1 MLVRGEVQ
9 FVVQIPPGFTRAL
22 LAGKHP
28 ALLVMADATEPG
40 SGGNALAA
48 LAELGQRALV
58 HDLKGPLATLQPAP
72 PPFETRIQRWYNPE
86 SITQYSIVPGL
97 TGVIL
102 TMTMMIMT
110 ALSITKE
117 HELGTMEHLLS
128 LPIQAM
134 EVMTGKIDPTILL
147 GYVQVAISL
156 LEAHFVSGVP
166 VTGHLLMLG
175 VDDTTFIVANVTLG
189 YTH

>member
-58 HDLKGPLATLQPAP
+58 HDLKGPLAPLQPAP
-72 PPFETRIQRWYNPE
+72 PPFETHTKRWSTPD
-86 SITQYSIVPGL
+86 SITPYTIVPGL
-97 TGVIL
+97 NGTHL
-102 TMTMMIMT
+102 PPTNK
-110 ALSITKE
+110 TK
-117 HELGTMEHLLS
+117 
-128 LPIQAM
+128 
-134 EVMTGKIDPTILL
+134 
-147 GYVQVAISL
+147 
-156 LEAHFVSGVP
+156 
-166 VTGHLLMLG
+166 
-175 VDDTTFIVANVTLG
+175 
-189 YTH
+189 TH